1 MILFDNWRIKY
12 VGELLARQYD
22 NLSRTLLVKGVPDG
36 WDWTMMVQT
45 GEYFDVIALAP
56 MEEGVGVVLTE
67 EQLSLDGYYSMQL
80 VGTLKD
86 DGVTKRHTNV
96 LQVYVGESLSGDAN
110 WPTVPSEF
118 RQIEN
123 NIRELNANPPI
134 PGENGYWMIWDLDS
148 HSYVE
153 SAFPLPD
160 YSPKWVTFEVDTDTG
175 NLIQTSAT
183 SDSQAK
189 FSVNDDGYLEVSIS
203 G

>member
-96 LQVYVGESLSGDAN
+96 LQVSVGQSASPARPPPPETRRTLGCRFVTPSSCRG
-110 WPTVPSEF
+110 PTRRTP
-118 RQIEN
+118 
-123 NIRELNANPPI
+123 
-134 PGENGYWMIWDLDS
+134 
-148 HSYVE
+148 
-153 SAFPLPD
+153 
-160 YSPKWVTFEVDTDTG
+160 
-175 NLIQTSAT
+175 
-183 SDSQAK
+183 
-189 FSVNDDGYLEVSIS
+189 
-203 G
+203 